1 VIRGIGVD
9 LVSVPRMAA
18 VLDRQG
24 QRFCAKVF
32 TEGERA
38 YCRSRA
44 EPAQHY
50 AVRFAAKEAALKALG
65 VPAGLS
71 WHELEVVQEA
81 GAPRL
86 KLHGRAAEAARA
98 RRSGRLH
105 LSLSHSAETA
115 IAMVVAE
122 E

>member
-1 VIRGIGVD
+1 MIRGIGVD
-9 LVSVPRMAA
+9 VVSVPRMAE
-18 VLDRQG
+18 VLSRQG
-24 QRFCAKVF
+24 DRFARRVF

-38 YCRSRA
+38 YCASRA
-44 EPAQHY
+44 RPAEHY
-50 AVRFAAKEAALKALG
+50 AVRFAAKEAALKTLG

-71 WHELEVVQEA
+71 WHEIEVVDEG

-86 KLHGRAAEAARA
+86 RLSGKAAAAARA
-98 RRSGRLH
+98 RRGHRFF

-122 E
+122 D

>member
-1 VIRGIGVD
+1 MIRGIGVD
-9 LVSVPRMAA
+9 VVSVPRMAG
-18 VLDRQG
+18 VLKRRGD
-24 QRFCAKVF
+24 RFCARVF

-65 VPAGLS
+65 VPAGLC
-71 WHELEVVQEA
+71 WHELEVVQED
-81 GAPRL
+81 GAPRIR
-86 KLHGRAAEAARA
+86 LHGRAAEAADT

>member
-1 VIRGIGVD
+1 MIRGIGVD
-9 LVSVPRMAA
+9 VVSVPRMTRI
-18 VLDRQG
+18 LDRQG
-24 QRFCAKVF
+24 LRFTERVF

-65 VPAGLS
+65 VPGGLS
-71 WHELEVVQEA
+71 WQEIEVVQEG

-86 KLHGRAAEAARA
+86 RLHGRAAEAARA
-98 RRSGRLH
+98 RRSARMH
-105 LSLSHSAETA
+105 LSLSHTAETA
-115 IAMVVAE
+115 VAFVVAE